1 MKMDF
6 KLENIDDRLTTQ
18 TLALY
23 LDGLPLWP
31 VRGLA
36 VSLEIQI
43 DDLLAHLTEFW
54 KPLMLRQTYPLDLNP
69 VRPSFL
75 LAAAKESWADKPEK
89 EVDREDEQISFFR
102 DCHDLSQSFGGYFDL
117 PVLWM
122 FRSGDKMLFDTAEG
136 DVEHVNF
143 EVARLALETVGN
155 TIAARLGAHGG
166 RWAKLIAAW
175 ENRDHGNEFR
185 LLSWSTSL
193 DEAIAR
199 DLAEKG
205 FLDIPRTVTEAA
217 NDNDELRIAARMASA
232 LPPEQIENI
241 LKMVRS
247 IPQRDANGLET
258 LGEEVRGYLAREE
271 PSARPFEQGEAA
283 ARYVRQALGIG
294 PSGRADVF
302 EIAQILGINV
312 ILGTLK
318 PSTLDGLAVSG
329 RSHGPAAWL
338 NMDSD
343 RHEGHGA
350 PELRGQVRITLA
362 HELCHLLI
370 DGKNALGAV
379 EVLRSKMP
387 KVIEQRARAFAG
399 ELLLPTE
406 AAMHAWRD
414 ALRPTNPDDL
424 AELLQN
430 LCEDYT
436 VSKSV
441 ASWKLQH
448 GARELGANLSHALDA
463 IVPQR

>member
-1 MKMDF
+1 MKVDF
-6 KLENIDDRLTTQ
+6 RLENIADRLTTQ
-18 TLALY
+18 KLAIY
-23 LDGLPLWP
+23 MDGVPFWP
-31 VRGLA
+31 MRGLEE
-36 VSLEIQI
+36 SLEIQI

-69 VRPSFL
+69 VRPSLL

-89 EVDREDEQISFFR
+89 EVDREDEQIGFFR
-102 DCHDLSQSFGGYFDL
+102 DCHDISQCFAGYFDL

-122 FRSGDKMLFDTAEG
+122 LRSGDKMLLDTAEG
-136 DVEHVNF
+136 DVEHVDF
-143 EVARLALETVGN
+143 DAARLALETAGN
-155 TIAARLGAHGG
+155 TIATRLSANQG
-166 RWAKLIAAW
+166 RWGKLIAAW
-175 ENRDHGNEFR
+175 NNRDLGDEFR

-193 DEAIAR
+193 DETVAR

-205 FLDIPRTVTEAA
+205 LLGIPRTVSEAA

-241 LKMVRS
+241 LAMVHA
-247 IPQRDANGLET
+247 IPRQDAKSLEY
-258 LGEEVRGYLAREE
+258 LGEEVRNYLDREE
-271 PSARPFEQGEAA
+271 PYARPFEQGEAA

-294 PSGRADVF
+294 ARARADVF
-302 EIAQILGINV
+302 EVAESIGVNV
-312 ILGTLK
+312 IVGALQ

-338 NMDSD
+338 NTDSD
-343 RHEGHGA
+343 RHAGPGA

-362 HELCHLLI
+362 HELCHLLL

-379 EVLRSKMP
+379 DVLRSKMP
-387 KVIEQRARAFAG
+387 KAIEQRARAFAG
-399 ELLLPTE
+399 EFLLPTE
-406 AAMHAWRD
+406 AAMYAWRD
-414 ALRPTNPDDL
+414 AHHPTNPDDL
-424 AELLQN
+424 AELLQQ

-441 ASWKLQH
+441 ASWKVQH
-448 GARELGANLSHALDA
+448 GARDLGADLSHALDV